1 MRLGIDLG
9 GTAIKAGLVDEE
21 GRILSSKTVR
31 TPVSEGPDAILAA
44 IAALCPSL
52 TEKASVPSVGIG
64 APGRIDSEN
73 GVFVNAANLPM
84 RNYPMAKRLSEQ
96 LNVPVFLENDANCA
110 LYGEIFAGAGRRWE
124 TFLLVTVGTG
134 VGGGIRMSGG
144 IYLGVD
150 GRAGEFGHMT
160 IDRNGRPCPCGRSGC
175 WEQYASATALCRLTR
190 EAAEANPESLLAARI
205 RSEGGKVDGKT
216 VFAAARSGCPTA
228 ERVLNTYCGF
238 LAEGINNL
246 TVLLRPEAIVLA
258 GGIFREGEFLLSRIR
273 PLVKEPDRLTVST
286 LNGYAGLIGASLLS
300 EHRVPE
306 SPVSRLLRPLP
317 IHP

>member
-1 MRLGIDLG
+1 
-9 GTAIKAGLVDEE
+9 
-21 GRILSSKTVR
+21 
-31 TPVSEGPDAILAA
+31 
-44 IAALCPSL
+44 
-52 TEKASVPSVGIG
+52 
-64 APGRIDSEN
+64 
-73 GVFVNAANLPM
+73 M

-300 EHRVPE
+300 ERRVPE
-306 SPVSRLLRPLP
+306 SPFSRLLRPLP

>member
-44 IAALCPSL
+44 IAALCRSL

-134 VGGGIRMSGG
+134 VGG

-286 LNGYAGLIGASLLS
+286 LNGYAGLIGASLLP
-300 EHRVPE
+300 ERRVPE
-306 SPVSRLLRPLP
+306 SPVFRLLRPLP

>member
-44 IAALCPSL
+44 IAALCRSL

-150 GRAGEFGHMT
+150 GRAGEFGH
-160 IDRNGRPCPCGRSGC
+160 
-175 WEQYASATALCRLTR
+175 
-190 EAAEANPESLLAARI
+190 
-205 RSEGGKVDGKT
+205 
-216 VFAAARSGCPTA
+216 
-228 ERVLNTYCGF
+228 
-238 LAEGINNL
+238 
-246 TVLLRPEAIVLA
+246 
-258 GGIFREGEFLLSRIR
+258 
-273 PLVKEPDRLTVST
+273 
-286 LNGYAGLIGASLLS
+286 
-300 EHRVPE
+300 
-306 SPVSRLLRPLP
+306 
-317 IHP
+317 